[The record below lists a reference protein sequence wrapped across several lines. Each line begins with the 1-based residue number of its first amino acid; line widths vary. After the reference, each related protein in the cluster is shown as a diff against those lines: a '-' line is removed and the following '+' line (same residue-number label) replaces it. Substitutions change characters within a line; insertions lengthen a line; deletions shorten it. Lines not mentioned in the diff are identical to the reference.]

1 MWNNINLLEK
11 YGDIIKEEINIKE
24 IGNLDAKIKITKIFK
39 PLGSK
44 LSEKFGKD
52 TWSIIKNGKEG
63 NIKEIGDNKI
73 EIFDKDENTRTLEHD
88 EYEIAYEGLEGD
100 NIAIEWDIIAR
111 LDLEIT
117 PQLQKEGIA
126 REISRFLNQMRKDAD
141 YQVDDKVV
149 LLYETTDKELEDI
162 LKEFKDFLISE
173 ALLSDIKKDK
183 KPDGNIKALFTYEER
198 NINFAL
204 KK

>member
-1 MWNNINLLEK
+1 
-11 YGDIIKEEINIKE
+11 
-24 IGNLDAKIKITKIFK
+24 
-39 PLGSK
+39 
-44 LSEKFGKD
+44 
-52 TWSIIKNGKEG
+52 
-63 NIKEIGDNKI
+63 
-73 EIFDKDENTRTLEHD
+73 
-88 EYEIAYEGLEGD
+88 
-100 NIAIEWDIIAR
+100 
-111 LDLEIT
+111 
-117 PQLQKEGIA
+117 
-126 REISRFLNQMRKDAD
+126 MRKDAD